1 MLKKNELDHSA
12 SMDKTQN
19 GTVEILHGRYE
30 VLVVYYQELSLLS
43 RSNTLTPLTLIY
55 DHINRTLTISDVIK
69 LLNECHQW
77 HSLTISSAIKPLN
90 ECHQSTF

>member
-1 MLKKNELDHSA
+1 MLYLQDFRKIKYPKCQRSQINL
-12 SMDKTQN
+12 
-19 GTVEILHGRYE
+19 GGL
-30 VLVVYYQELSLLS
+30 LVVYYQELSLLS

-69 LLNECHQW
+69 LPNECHQW